1 MGIFDR
7 KTTRRRPAN
16 DGSGSNG
23 FDIDLDEVRRDVPD
37 VEDTVDDIERALREP
52 MTKEE
57 RRGCACW
64 G

>member
-7 KTTRRRPAN
+7 KTTRRRPSN
-16 DGSGSNG
+16 DGSGSDG
-23 FDIDLDEVRRDVPD
+23 LDLDLEELRREVPD
-37 VEDTVDDIERALREP
+37 FEDTLDDIERALREP

>member
-7 KTTRRRPAN
+7 KTPRRHPSN

-23 FDIDLDEVRRDVPD
+23 LDLEELRGEVPD
-37 VEDTVDDIERALREP
+37 IEDTVDEIERALREP